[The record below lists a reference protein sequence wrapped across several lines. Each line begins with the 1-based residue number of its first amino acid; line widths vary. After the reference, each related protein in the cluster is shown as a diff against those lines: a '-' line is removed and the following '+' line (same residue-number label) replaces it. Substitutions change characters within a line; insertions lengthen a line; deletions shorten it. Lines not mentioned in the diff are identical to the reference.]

1 MIARAI
7 KISETG
13 FNENCH
19 NIKGGSGEIGC
30 WQMMP
35 STYRAY
41 SIQVLGYVAEPTPVN
56 QEYIATVKL
65 GQLAEQRPIDKVALA
80 WNAGEKA
87 TKCSKGVNRWNQPF
101 DSCSYVQKA
110 MNYYKQLA
118 H

>member
-1 MIARAI
+1 LIARAI

-35 STYRAY
+35 STYELY
-41 SIQVLGYVAEPTPVN
+41 SIQVLGYVAEPTPTNV
-56 QEYIATVKL
+56 EYIATVKL

-87 TKCSKGVNRWNQPF
+87 TKCSSGWNKYKIF
-101 DSCSYVQKA
+101 YDSCAYVEKTIK
-110 MNYYKQLA
+110 NYNQLK
-118 H
+118 